1 MKGEISVLIADDN
14 YEFAGLLKEY
24 MDQYEDIEVIGIAKD
39 GLQAIEMIVSLKPD
53 VVVLD
58 IIMPNLDGLGV
69 LERLSSM
76 QIDFRPMYIMLTAIG
91 QDVFVQRAVALGAE
105 YYIIKPFDAEV
116 LVKRIRQLYKEK
128 YMSAFSNK
136 PVVKNTDMINSSA
149 NVDRTYEIEVE
160 VTNLM
165 HEVGIPPHMAGYQYL
180 REAIIQTVLN
190 NKAFTSIT
198 KTLYPEVAKKFNTTA
213 QKVER
218 AIRNAI
224 ESAWSR
230 GNPDTMDSLFG
241 YTYNSSKGKPTN
253 SECIAMMADRIRIT
267 MDIR

>member
-1 MKGEISVLIADDN
+1 MEKAENEMKGEISVLIADDN

-24 MDQYEDIEVIGIAKD
+24 MEQFEDIEVIGIAKD
-39 GLQAIEMIVSLKPD
+39 GLQALEMIVSLKPD

-69 LERLSSM
+69 LEKLSSM
-76 QIDFRPMYIMLTAIG
+76 QVEFKPMFIMLTAIG
-91 QDVFVQRAVALGAE
+91 QDVFVQRAVDLGAE

-136 PVVKNTDMINSSA
+136 PIVKNSELISSNT
-149 NVDRTYEIEVE
+149 NVDKTYDIEVE

-165 HEVGIPPHMAGYQYL
+165 HEVGIPPYGRISVL

-190 NKAFTSIT
+190 AKALPLLQRLCI
-198 KTLYPEVAKKFNTTA
+198 LRWLKFNTVT
-213 QKVER
+213 
-218 AIRNAI
+218 
-224 ESAWSR
+224 
-230 GNPDTMDSLFG
+230 
-241 YTYNSSKGKPTN
+241 KGRKSN
-253 SECIAMMADRIRIT
+253 KKCY
-267 MDIR
+267 